1 MNIIRN
7 TPVEKEVEDVR
18 KRIISMKAHI
28 AELPLYREGTSPST
42 NWREERIGVD
52 TGINRFCGRKL
63 RQFPF
68 DGFCFL
74 CEVGGSILYSKEDLV
89 GKLTTPLL

>member
-1 MNIIRN
+1 
-7 TPVEKEVEDVR
+7 
-18 KRIISMKAHI
+18 MKAHI

-42 NWREERIGVD
+42 NWRQERIGVD
-52 TGINRFCGRKL
+52 TGVNRFCGRKL

-74 CEVGGSILYSKEDLV
+74 CEIGGQYPLQQGRPSRETYHSSALV
-89 GKLTTPLL
+89 KRP